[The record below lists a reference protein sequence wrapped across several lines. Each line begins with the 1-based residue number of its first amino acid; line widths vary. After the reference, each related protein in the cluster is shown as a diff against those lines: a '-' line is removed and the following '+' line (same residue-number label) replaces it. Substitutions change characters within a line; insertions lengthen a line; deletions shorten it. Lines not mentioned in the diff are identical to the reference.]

1 MISKLRFGIL
11 SYHGDVIEHKNAL
24 IAAASELNLEIE
36 VVEVRST
43 LDLSKLSA
51 LIIPGGESNIMYK
64 LANRYEIFEKLKQI
78 PCIFGTCAGA
88 IMLSKEIEGA
98 EEGQKS
104 LSLLDIKSKRNAY
117 GRQSESFE
125 ALIHTSLGDVTAL
138 FIRAPV
144 IEVTSKKT
152 HIMAT
157 FDSKIVAVEQETFS
171 SYFLATTFHPEL
183 NTTLFHKHFI
193 KKVLEKVQKV

>member
-24 IAAASELNLEIE
+24 IAAATELNLEIE

-125 ALIHTSLGDVTAL
+125 TLIHTSLGDVTAL

>member
-24 IAAASELNLEIE
+24 IAAATELNLEIE

-51 LIIPGGESNIMYK
+51 LIILGGESNIMYK

-125 ALIHTSLGDVTAL
+125 ALIHTSHGDVTAL

>member
-1 MISKLRFGIL
+1 MALPLRFGIL
-11 SYHGDVIEHKNAL
+11 SYHGDVIEHRKAL
-24 IAAASELNLEIE
+24 LEASHELAIKIEI
-36 VVEVRST
+36 VEVRS
-43 LDLSKLSA
+43 LDDLPNLSA

-64 LANRYEIFEKLKQI
+64 LAERYGIFEKLKQI

-104 LSLLDIKSKRNAY
+104 LSLMDLKSKRNAY

-125 ALIHTSLGDVTAL
+125 TKIQTSLGEITAL
-138 FIRAPV
+138 FIRAP
-144 IEVTSKKT
+144 IIQVTSKNAR
-152 HIMAT
+152 ILAT
-157 FDSKIVAVEQETFS
+157 FNSNPVAVDQETHS

-193 KKVLEKVQKV
+193 KKVLEKTRKV

>member
-1 MISKLRFGIL
+1 MILKLRIGIL
-11 SYHGDVIEHKNAL
+11 SYHGDVIEHKTALMNA
-24 IAAASELNLEIE
+24 ACELNLAIE
-36 VVEVRST
+36 VVEVRSISS
-43 LDLSKLSA
+43 LSNLSA

-64 LANRYEIFEKLKQI
+64 LATRYGVFEKLKKI

-98 EEGQKS
+98 EDGQKS
-104 LSLLDIKSKRNAY
+104 LNLMDIKSKRNAY

-125 ALIHTSLGDVTAL
+125 TKIETSLGAVTTL

-144 IEVTSKKT
+144 IQATSKNVRILGIFNSNT
-152 HIMAT
+152 
-157 FDSKIVAVEQETFS
+157 VAVEQETPS

-193 KKVLEKVQKV
+193 KKVLEKTKMV

>member
-24 IAAASELNLEIE
+24 IAAATELNLEIE

-125 ALIHTSLGDVTAL
+125 TLIHTSLGDVTAL

-144 IEVTSKKT
+144 IEVTSKKA
-152 HIMAT
+152 HVLAI
-157 FDSKIVAVEQETFS
+157 FDSKVVAVDQETSS

>member
-24 IAAASELNLEIE
+24 ITAAKELNLEIE
-36 VVEVRST
+36 VVEVRS
-43 LDLSKLSA
+43 DSNLSDLSA

-64 LANRYEIFEKLKQI
+64 LAERYGVFEKLKQI

-88 IMLSKEIEGA
+88 IMLSKEIDGA

-104 LSLLDIKSKRNAY
+104 LCLLDIKSKRNAY
-117 GRQSESFE
+117 GRQSDSFE

-138 FIRAPV
+138 FIRAPI
-144 IEVTSKKT
+144 IEVTSKKA
-152 HIMAT
+152 HVLAI
-157 FDSKIVAVEQETFS
+157 FDSKVVAVDQETSS

-183 NTTLFHKHFI
+183 NTTLFHRHFI